1 MTDGHVRL
9 PVGSVALR
17 MHLFG
22 PAHEELSGTLRP
34 PWPRWMRSLYS
45 LEAIENPRIN
55 VAEGEVQVSAAL
67 GALKARLSH
76 RLEILSWACSQL
88 ERMGWE
94 IELSGPDLIA
104 HKVIVPQM
112 ARETLQGSHVAAV
125 LPAVSEV
132 DDDGLP
138 RLYEAWE
145 LEAGAAGKP

>member
-22 PAHEELSGTLRP
+22 PANEDLSSTLQP
-34 PWPRWMRSLYS
+34 PWPRWMRRLYS
-45 LEAIENPRIN
+45 LEAIDNPRIN
-55 VAEGEVQVSAAL
+55 VAEGEVDVSAAL
-67 GALKARLSH
+67 AALRTRLSH

-94 IELSGPDLIA
+94 IDLSGPDLIA
-104 HKVIVPQM
+104 HKVTVPQM
-112 ARETLQGSHVAAV
+112 AREMLEGSHVAAV
-125 LPAVSEV
+125 LPAVSEI
-132 DDDGLP
+132 DDDGFP

-145 LEAGAAGKP
+145 LEAGPGGGA